1 MITPVQG
8 TWTFSVSGEV
18 RGRNV
23 TRQQQLDLV
32 MVELPDTV
40 YLRYEE
46 QEVTVAS
53 LEISTD
59 TDTPPR
65 GRCETMTGSAPSPR
79 GWGASPWS
87 AWRRAAAPSLAS
99 ASSPGAATS
108 PRSRARAAGIVPL
121 LG

>member
-40 YLRYEE
+40 YLTAEGNCCW
-46 QEVTVAS
+46 EVY
-53 LEISTD
+53 
-59 TDTPPR
+59 R
-65 GRCETMTGSAPSPR
+65 GRRFRVGSMF
-79 GWGASPWS
+79 
-87 AWRRAAAPSLAS
+87 
-99 ASSPGAATS
+99 
-108 PRSRARAAGIVPL
+108 
-121 LG
+121 

>member
-1 MITPVQG
+1 MQG

-46 QEVTVAS
+46 QEVTCS
-53 LEISTD
+53 L
-59 TDTPPR
+59 
-65 GRCETMTGSAPSPR
+65 C
-79 GWGASPWS
+79 
-87 AWRRAAAPSLAS
+87 SL
-99 ASSPGAATS
+99 
-108 PRSRARAAGIVPL
+108 
-121 LG
+121 

>member
-1 MITPVQG
+1 MQG

-53 LEISTD
+53 LEISAD
-59 TDTPPR
+59 TDIP
-65 GRCETMTGSAPSPR
+65 
-79 GWGASPWS
+79 
-87 AWRRAAAPSLAS
+87 
-99 ASSPGAATS
+99 
-108 PRSRARAAGIVPL
+108 AAGA
-121 LG
+121 G